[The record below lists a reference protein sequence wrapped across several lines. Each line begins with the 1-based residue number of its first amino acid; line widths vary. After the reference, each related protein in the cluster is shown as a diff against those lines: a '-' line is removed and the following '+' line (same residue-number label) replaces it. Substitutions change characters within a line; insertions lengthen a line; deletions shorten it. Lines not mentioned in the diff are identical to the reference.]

1 MFDKIVKFVK
11 TIASL
16 DLKKIISVFVLIS
29 MISGGIIWMQTTYV
43 SANDFEEY
51 VIVNNH
57 KWAKIELERIND
69 QIYYWAKKVDA
80 DPNDEY
86 AKRKLDGLRKEEIL
100 LASDPNAFLGHDLN
114 VVYLRKDEI
123 ASISKKEI
131 LISLRFEV
139 SIIL

>member
-100 LASDPNAFLGHDLN
+100 LMEKIKRLEAKQDT
-114 VVYLRKDEI
+114 
-123 ASISKKEI
+123 
-131 LISLRFEV
+131 
-139 SIIL
+139 